1 MGVCFWCP
9 TNPLHTKSALLTTST
24 ELGRV
29 LNPKRFSCSMICQ
42 PGEIDMKPHVWQM
55 IALVLEFLVADRC
68 LKKTKQNTHT
78 MSIFNSKTFASCYLN
93 HPSHHSTGL
102 VLRTVHLMWRR
113 SPNRGY
119 QKLSA
124 GSCRIS
130 VGSRQLTRLV
140 TRCVTTRRITLPS
153 RHAALSLHKWWFMQ
167 GLAKKSLR
175 GFGPGIP
182 IERFSSM

>member
-68 LKKTKQNTHT
+68 LKKNQTKHTHNVN
-78 MSIFNSKTFASCYLN
+78 I
-93 HPSHHSTGL
+93 
-102 VLRTVHLMWRR
+102 
-113 SPNRGY
+113 
-119 QKLSA
+119 Q
-124 GSCRIS
+124 
-130 VGSRQLTRLV
+130 
-140 TRCVTTRRITLPS
+140 
-153 RHAALSLHKWWFMQ
+153 
-167 GLAKKSLR
+167 
-175 GFGPGIP
+175 
-182 IERFSSM
+182 